1 MKTIDLRSD
10 TVTHPTQEMRKAMFE
25 AEVGD
30 DVLRDDPTVNELE
43 RIAAEI
49 LGKEA
54 SLFVPSGTMG
64 NQLALMTSTR
74 RGDEV
79 IVSDNCHIFHHEVGG
94 AAVLSGANLRML
106 SFPDGIYDVK
116 QIEAAIRPVEIHEPP
131 TTLICMENALANG
144 RVVPLETMKEIYELA
159 HSRGILVHTDGA
171 RIFNAAVALGVDVKE
186 LTQYTDS
193 ISCCLSKGLCAPV
206 GSVLAGTKEFVERAR
221 KYRKMLGGGM
231 RQVGILAAA
240 GILAI
245 TEMPKRLSEDHENAR
260 YLAGKLNEI
269 PGVHVD
275 PESVQINMVFCDF
288 DWENLSDLQDWMR
301 ERNILIGGYEGK
313 EVRMVT
319 HNGVGKED
327 IDTFIGTLKEFPA
340 KIAG

>member
-116 QIEAAIRPVEIHEPP
+116 QNEAAIRPVEIHEPP

-186 LTQYTDS
+186 LTQFTDS